1 MTAFKE
7 RMYLRSFQEI
17 SKILSSTLSV
27 DEVLDHIVR
36 QITEVMNLK
45 GATIRLVNPKTNRL
59 ELAAAHGLSEKYL
72 KKGPVDL
79 DKSVTEALSGRP
91 VAIFDAVN
99 DSRMQYP
106 EEAKEEGIATLVAIP
121 MVAKGK
127 VIGVMR
133 LVTAE
138 AREFTME
145 EVDFACA
152 VAELGAQAIS
162 NAKMYE
168 NRTKELNFLKG
179 LLEVSKAV
187 NSALDVKK
195 VLHLLVKTVTT
206 ALDIKGAGVRLLDEK
221 RQQMELVASYGLSER
236 YITKGPVGTD
246 KSITDA
252 MMGKAVS
259 IYDVDQDPRATYR
272 QGVGGRRH
280 QVHPVGAHQPQG
292 QRHRGHAHLYQRTPG
307 VQRRRDHLYL
317 LPGGAGGPGHG
328 KRPPLPEAQGRI
340 RGVDGRHVSF
350 YRFYPVLLG
359 QPDGARP
366 DRARKVLQGPP
377 QFRRHCQGS
386 SCRTCRR
393 PASPVRRSRGGQA
406 PGQRLPAGP
415 PFPPRKRRE
424 PASIAPLPPPFH
436 PQEKRCPTTTKKTTW
451 RGLTKSASTAP
462 ISMITS

>member
-1 MTAFKE
+1 LPKGGKIDNNEKRQQDFSDPGFPTGYQVIDKGGAAMAAFKE

-17 SKILSSTLSV
+17 SKNLSSTLSV

-72 KKGPVDL
+72 KKGAVDV
-79 DKSVTEALSGRP
+79 DKSVAEALSGRP

-99 DSRMQYP
+99 DPRMQYP
-106 EEAKEEGIATLVAIP
+106 QEAKAEGIATLVAIP

-127 VIGVMR
+127 VVGVMR

-138 AREFTME
+138 PREFTME

-179 LLEVSKAV
+179 LLEVSKAI

-195 VLHLLVKTVTT
+195 VLNLLVKTVTT

-221 RQQMELVASYGLSER
+221 RQQMELVAHYGLSDR

-259 IYDVDQDPRATYR
+259 IYDVDSDPRATYP
-272 QGVGGRRH
+272 QQAAEEGIKSILSVPITLKGNVIGVMRIYTSEPRAFSDDEITFISSLAEQAALGMENAR
-280 QVHPVGAHQPQG
+280 
-292 QRHRGHAHLYQRTPG
+292 LYQKLKG
-307 VQRRRDHLYL
+307 EYEEMMGDLY
-317 LPGGAGGPGHG
+317 
-328 KRPPLPEAQGRI
+328 
-340 RGVDGRHVSF
+340 SF
-350 YRFYPVLLG
+350 TGFTRF
-359 QPDGARP
+359 
-366 DRARKVLQGPP
+366 
-377 QFRRHCQGS
+377 
-386 SCRTCRR
+386 
-393 PASPVRRSRGGQA
+393 
-406 PGQRLPAGP
+406 
-415 PFPPRKRRE
+415 
-424 PASIAPLPPPFH
+424 
-436 PQEKRCPTTTKKTTW
+436 
-451 RGLTKSASTAP
+451 
-462 ISMITS
+462 